1 MKTIQKLFT
10 CHVRIHFYTVISH
23 NQCIYHP
30 IDAGVVG
37 DYSKAQIIVRQSSF
51 IYITGVTDA
60 DNNFITDEKQ
70 ETLDATVGLNVFMVL
85 AWPTRLAF
93 ADIVS
98 VDDNSL
104 PGSNSK

>member
-1 MKTIQKLFT
+1 M
-10 CHVRIHFYTVISH
+10 CIHFYTFISH

-51 IYITGVTDA
+51 DLITGVSDA
-60 DNNFITDEKQ
+60 DNNYITDEKQ
-70 ETLDATVGLNVFMVL
+70 ETLNATVGLNVFMVL

-93 ADIVS
+93 AEVVL

-104 PGSNSK
+104 PSSNSK

>member
-1 MKTIQKLFT
+1 MDD
-10 CHVRIHFYTVISH
+10 
-23 NQCIYHP
+23 P

-37 DYSKAQIIVRQSSF
+37 DYSKAQIFVRNSPF
-51 IYITGVTDA
+51 DLITGVLKA
-60 DNNFITDEKQ
+60 DYNFITDEKQ
-70 ETLDATVGLNVFMVL
+70 EILNATVGLAVFLVA

-93 ADIVS
+93 VEVVS

>member
-1 MKTIQKLFT
+1 M
-10 CHVRIHFYTVISH
+10 
-23 NQCIYHP
+23 YHP

-37 DYSKAQIIVRQSSF
+37 DYSKAQIIVRESSLNLT
-51 IYITGVTDA
+51 TGVIDS
-60 DNNFITDEKQ
+60 DYNFITNEKQ
-70 ETLDATVGLNVFMVL
+70 ETLNATVGLTVFIVL

-93 ADIVS
+93 AEVVS